1 MARMLPTLLWVA
13 GAAFAVG
20 AMVAAYLLAR

>member
-1 MARMLPTLLWVA
+1 MTRMLPTLLWVA